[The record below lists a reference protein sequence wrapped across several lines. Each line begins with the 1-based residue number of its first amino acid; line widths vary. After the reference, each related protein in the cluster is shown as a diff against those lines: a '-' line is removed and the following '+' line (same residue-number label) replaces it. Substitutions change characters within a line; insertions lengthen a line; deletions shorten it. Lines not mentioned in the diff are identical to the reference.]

1 MVLNRIFARIMSVGE
16 IQRQSIATFVSQ
28 IILTFV
34 GFLSTMYF
42 AHTVGSGVL
51 GAYFLFTAYFGI
63 INLVTDGGFGG
74 AAIKRISEGEE
85 QNAYFTAFVVLRTV
99 LTVLIIGLILAFRSY
114 AGLDSQILDWLI
126 LALIVALFY
135 STIYAGIAGRSKMGI
150 AAVGTISQNLSR
162 IFLQVIAVFLGYGL
176 AGLAGGFIAGFIG
189 AALIQF
195 KFFDLNFER
204 FEWRH
209 ITSLASFS
217 FWLFLTSAGVILYSH
232 VDVIMIGYFL
242 EESDVGVYQVVFQ
255 FTTIAVI
262 LAIAIKTTLWPKI
275 SRWGKPKIPIQQNEH
290 SQGP

>member
-1 MVLNRIFARIMSVGE
+1 MVLNRFFARIMSVGE

-28 IILTFV
+28 IVLTFV

-51 GAYFLFTAYFGI
+51 GAYFLFTAYFVI

-85 QNAYFTAFVVLRTV
+85 QNAYFTAFVVLRAA

-114 AGLDSQILDWLI
+114 VGLDSQILDWLI
-126 LALIVALFY
+126 LALIVSLFHCIV
-135 STIYAGIAGRSKMGI
+135 SKGIAGRSKMGI
-150 AAVGTISQNLSR
+150 AAVGTISQNVSR
-162 IFLQVIAVFLGYGL
+162 IVLQVIAVFLGYGL

-209 ITSLASFS
+209 VTSLTTFS

-232 VDVIMIGYFL
+232 VML
-242 EESDVGVYQVVFQ
+242 S
-255 FTTIAVI
+255 
-262 LAIAIKTTLWPKI
+262 
-275 SRWGKPKIPIQQNEH
+275 
-290 SQGP
+290 